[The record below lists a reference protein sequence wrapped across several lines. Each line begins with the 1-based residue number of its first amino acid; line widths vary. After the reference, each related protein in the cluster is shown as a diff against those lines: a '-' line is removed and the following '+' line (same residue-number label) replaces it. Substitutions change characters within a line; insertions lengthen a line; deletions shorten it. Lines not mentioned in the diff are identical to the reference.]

1 MYSTSDNW
9 QSRYT
14 CMCTFSGES
23 YEIFIYNSLELL
35 KHYNSHQGYHDQ
47 TYIGYDQT
55 ITLDGNKQFLI

>member
-1 MYSTSDNW
+1 
-9 QSRYT
+9 
-14 CMCTFSGES
+14 MCTFSGES